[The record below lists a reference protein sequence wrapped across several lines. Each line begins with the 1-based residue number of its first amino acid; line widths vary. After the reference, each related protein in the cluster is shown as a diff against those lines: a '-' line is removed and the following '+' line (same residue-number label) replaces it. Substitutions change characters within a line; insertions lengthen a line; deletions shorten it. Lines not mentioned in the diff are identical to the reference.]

1 MGAGLQGTNR
11 ASLATLLFGARYPAG
26 VFLARAGLCAGRP
39 GSVRII
45 EMLPAS
51 HEGLVDLALNLDLT
65 PHCVEGH
72 MRTVVEVGLI
82 PDFLFRPCPLGSRN
96 ET

>member
-1 MGAGLQGTNR
+1 MRGTNL
-11 ASLATLLFGARYPAG
+11 ASLKTLLFGARYPAG
-26 VFLARAGLCAGRP
+26 VFLARRAGLCAGRL
-39 GSVRII
+39 

-65 PHCVEGH
+65 SHCVEGH

-82 PDFLFRPCPLGSRN
+82 PDFLFGPCPLGSRN